1 MLQMEHRGI
10 SLLKNFCNAVQRGR
24 TGAKKALNEHKILQ
38 KALTNTLNER
48 IIESVKDTTHI
59 QLEVAKM
66 KLSKSMIEK
75 IWNARDVICG
85 MDGWVTG
92 KQYAYKATKWD
103 ESSKKMLVEKYQ
115 YGELVDTA
123 WVNA

>member
-1 MLQMEHRGI
+1 MNAKRVPKIKKRPHR
-10 SLLKNFCNAVQRGR
+10 SVAAQAQRNV
-24 TGAKKALNEHKILQ
+24 LNEHKILQ
-38 KALTNTLNER
+38 KALTNALNER
-48 IIESVKDTTHI
+48 IIKTVKDTTHI
-59 QLEVAKM
+59 QLEVTKM

-123 WVNA
+123 WVNV